1 MYIPAAFACNDQH
14 ALYALL
20 QQRGLCEVIGVS
32 LDGLPLV
39 LHCPLTVQQQQD
51 GPVLLQ
57 GHLARKNPL
66 LTDLNTGMPVLVVCN
81 LADAYVSPAWYA
93 TKQAHGRVV
102 PTWNYAAIYI
112 RGQLQLMD
120 DRAWLGQQIEQL
132 TRQHE
137 QAIGLNW
144 QVQDAPADYLEQMLQ
159 HIVGIQIKVSSIEGK
174 CKASQNQP
182 PANRLGVI
190 QGLQALGYTTMAD
203 MVQRQGF

>member
-1 MYIPAAFACNDQH
+1 MYIPAAFACNDQQ

-20 QQRGLCEVIGVS
+20 QQRGLCEVIRVS

-39 LHCPLTVQQQQD
+39 SHCPLTVQQQQD

-66 LTDLNTGMPVLVVCN
+66 LADLNTAVPVLVVCN

-93 TKQAHGRVV
+93 SKQEHGKVV

-112 RGQLQLMD
+112 RGQLQVMD
-120 DRAWLGQQIEQL
+120 DAAWLRQQLEQL

-137 QAIGLNW
+137 QAIGSDW
-144 QVQDAPADYLEQMLQ
+144 QVQDAPADYIAQMLQ

-182 PANRLGVI
+182 EANRLGVI
-190 QGLQALGYTTMAD
+190 QGLHALGHTAMAG
-203 MVQRQGF
+203 MVQRKGF